1 MKQGINVAQEIHSG
15 SLYALASR
23 QDKERSKICF
33 FISHKEEDTE
43 AAIELGNHIMEDFGY
58 NIYLDVYDKTLQNA
72 DKNNDVEGV
81 VNAIHQ
87 SIQYASHLICIISE
101 KSKNSWWIPYEIGF
115 AKANNVKTSS
125 LKIKQTEYLPSYL
138 RINDSPVFLTLREI
152 DDYLSKNGKYG
163 VYFSREKLENLKE
176 RMYKHFNL

>member
-1 MKQGINVAQEIHSG
+1 MKSGVNVAQGVHSD
-15 SLYALASR
+15 SIYSFVSR
-23 QDKERSKICF
+23 QDEARSKICF
-33 FISHKEEDTE
+33 FISHMEEDTD

-72 DKNNDVEGV
+72 DRNNGVEGV

-87 SIQYASHLICIISE
+87 GIQYASHLICIISD

-125 LKIKQTEYLPSYL
+125 LKLKLTEYLPSYL
-138 RINDSPVFLTLREI
+138 RVNDSPVFLTMREI

-163 VYFSREKLENLKE
+163 VIFSKEKLENLKE
-176 RMYKHFNL
+176 RAYQHFDL